1 MTSATSLEDRDEV
14 TWLTLRRPEHDNAL
28 DGVMLDGIEEGLA
41 QARKETGVLVLRG
54 LPEVFCTG
62 ADLSLVAGPNREYD
76 HAPERVYQ
84 LWTEMIE
91 SDVIIVCH
99 VRGRASAGGVG
110 LAAAADIVVADMTA
124 AFALPEMLF
133 GLMPAMVLP
142 FLARRVGWH
151 RAHFMTLSTRAID
164 VETAAAW
171 GLVDVYDARSE
182 VALGRL
188 LARLRRVPR
197 DAVTAYKT
205 YAAQAA
211 EVESYRELAVAAN
224 RSRFADSRVRARI
237 SAFTSRGLMP
247 WEVEDAGAGPCS
259 RTERERDLAAQLAHR
274 PGSGAMGTIGGQ
286 A

>member
-1 MTSATSLEDRDEV
+1 M
-14 TWLTLRRPEHDNAL
+14 TWLTLHRPERDNAL
-28 DGVMLDGIEEGLA
+28 DGAMLDGIEEGLV
-41 QARKETGVLVLRG
+41 QARRETGVLVLRG

-62 ADLSLVAGPNREYD
+62 ADLSLVAGPNSEYD

-151 RAHFMTLSTRAID
+151 RAHFMTLSTRTID

-259 RTERERDLAAQLAHR
+259 RTERERDLADR